1 MKREPADA
9 RRLGP
14 PGRLVEGRRRRPG
27 PRRVARRGQKVADR
41 AAAVGLMPTA
51 LGDRRGRRP
60 RVIAARVGGAA
71 RPIVSM
77 AIGVAGDAAARAPL
91 GGAALGGA
99 LGGAGGVVG
108 VDRGMGVAVV
118 GRQVPGVQRPR
129 AVQHEAGRKDEMDD
143 LLSCQLNTMPPAS

>member
-1 MKREPADA
+1 LKREPADA

-51 LGDRRGRRP
+51 LGDRRARRPRP
-60 RVIAARVGGAA
+60 RVIAARVGDAA

-77 AIGVAGDAAARAPL
+77 AIGVAGDAAARAPP

-99 LGGAGGVVG
+99 GGGAG

-129 AVQHEAGRKDEMDD
+129 AVQHEAGREDEMDD